1 MKRQAF
7 VVVAT
12 ALAASVVGCKKKEPQ
27 QPQPLTPATPYP
39 AGGYPTAPAAGLP
52 PAPLSPACQQPEGT
66 CGWARC
72 NVAAGRCA
80 FPCNSDAECV
90 QNARCIGA
98 GTSFAVCAPASI
110 PGMPAAPAPAPAP
123 GQPTM

>member
-7 VVVAT
+7 VVVTVAT
-12 ALAASVVGCKKKEPQ
+12 ALAPLFAGCKKKEP
-27 QPQPLTPATPYP
+27 QPQPLTPATYTPPPP
-39 AGGYPTAPAAGLP
+39 ATPVGGLP

-72 NVAAGRCA
+72 NMTAGRCA
-80 FPCNSDAECV
+80 FPCNSDAECI
-90 QNARCIGA
+90 QNARCVGA
-98 GTSFAVCAPASI
+98 GTSFAVCAPASM
-110 PGMPAAPAPAPAP
+110 PGMTPAPAPAP

>member
-1 MKRQAF
+1 MKRQAHV
-7 VVVAT
+7 VVVAL
-12 ALAASVVGCKKKEPQ
+12 ALAALGGCKKKEQ

-39 AGGYPTAPAAGLP
+39 TAPYPTGPAAGGVQ

-72 NVAAGRCA
+72 NMTAGRCA
-80 FPCNSDAECV
+80 FPCNSDAECI

-98 GTSFAVCAPASI
+98 GTAFAVCAPASM
-110 PGMPAAPAPAPAP
+110 PGMTPAPAPAP
-123 GQPTM
+123 GGPTM